1 MRADPSGTHTEQLRA
16 NAGWINAT
24 TRRARIRDG
33 ENIVLGRTCATCA
46 TWTGSLIDN
55 RAHCDTIGCSTHVA
69 AVCERHAPRVQAI
82 SRTPNPTRPAVE
94 Q

>member
-1 MRADPSGTHTEQLRA
+1 MRADPSGTHTEQMRA
-16 NAGWINAT
+16 DAGWINAT

-69 AVCERHAPRVQAI
+69 AVCKRWAPPQETIAQR
-82 SRTPNPTRPAVE
+82 PHPTRPSVE